1 MSYFSYLG
9 MTKKEDNQKTFKEF
23 LIEIMDYDEDVAQR
37 ESILYYM

>member
-9 MTKKEDNQKTFKEF
+9 MTKKEDCQKTFKEF
-23 LIEIMDYDEDVAQR
+23 LIEIMDYDEDLAQR